1 MGAIAQ
7 QAFQTVR
14 NQQTPTAKF
23 ESSPLLKQEI
33 AAKLVL
39 LQEKKSHEGASASAI
54 KSETAPL
61 YVQQARGMDEKCL
74 LLVGAL
80 VVLVMGLSIL
90 VGRLIKR
97 AEDRRIEKQAR
108 DERRQ
113 MLKEDADRQLKEIE
127 KKNGS

>member
-61 YVQQARGMDEKCL
+61 YVQQARGMDEKGL
-74 LLVGAL
+74 LLVGAVIIG
-80 VVLVMGLSIL
+80 VVALSIWFSHL
-90 VGRLIKR
+90 MKKSELK
-97 AEDRRIEKQAR
+97 RIEKQAR